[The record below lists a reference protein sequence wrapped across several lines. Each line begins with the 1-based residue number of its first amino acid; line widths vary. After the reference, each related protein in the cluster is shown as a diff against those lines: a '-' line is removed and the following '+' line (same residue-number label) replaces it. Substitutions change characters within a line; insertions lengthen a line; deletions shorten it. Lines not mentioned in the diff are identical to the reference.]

1 MVYMANLFDLAAFLD
16 CLWVTRCLAGA
27 RFDLFIDLSG
37 GFLVQFV
44 GILRSNIIYIFAVEF
59 DLNLDLLF
67 LIS

>member
-1 MVYMANLFDLAAFLD
+1 MVYMANLFDLAAFHD
-16 CLWVTRCLAGA
+16 CGVTRFLAGA

-44 GILRSNIIYIFAVEF
+44 GILRCNIIYIFAVEF

-67 LIS
+67 LLS